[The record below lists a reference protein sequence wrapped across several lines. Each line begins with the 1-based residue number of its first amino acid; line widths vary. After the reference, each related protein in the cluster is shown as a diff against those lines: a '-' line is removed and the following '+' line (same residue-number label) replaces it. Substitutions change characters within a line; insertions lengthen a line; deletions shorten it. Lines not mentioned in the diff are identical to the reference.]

1 MSQQGRRIMTPILII
16 SYETFRGHAAI
27 LTKAPVG
34 IVICDEVIKH
44 LKMKILIFFFITLSC
59 CIKNLKGH
67 RLKNSESNLKIFCFF
82 FFYRF

>member
-34 IVICDEVIKH
+34 MVICDE
-44 LKMKILIFFFITLSC
+44 
-59 CIKNLKGH
+59 GH
-67 RLKNSESNLKIFCFF
+67 RLKNSESNLI
-82 FFYRF
+82 